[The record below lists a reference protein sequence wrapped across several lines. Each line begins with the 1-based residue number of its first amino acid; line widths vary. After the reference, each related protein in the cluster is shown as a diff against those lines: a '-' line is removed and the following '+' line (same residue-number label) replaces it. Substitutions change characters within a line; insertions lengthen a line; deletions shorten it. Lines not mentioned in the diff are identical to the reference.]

1 MNESRIG
8 ELRKARGWTQERL
21 ASRSGVAVR
30 TVQRLEA
37 GKDAGLETLSLI
49 GNTLGVPVRDLF
61 ISVED
66 EDFQTTVA
74 VFDARKSAQQTKRD
88 AAMQGFTFLYR
99 GIGVLLTF
107 ATITLMLTGVLSWL
121 GWLII
126 PAYWAGGGYLFSFL
140 VRAVF
145 DPRLDAKYPLSVP
158 SHPHTGSEPEGF

>member
-1 MNESRIG
+1 MNQSRIG
-8 ELRKARGWTQERL
+8 ELRKARGWTQEHL

-30 TVQRLEA
+30 TIQRLEA

-49 GNTLGVPVRDLF
+49 GNALGVPVRDLF
-61 ISVED
+61 VSVED
-66 EDFQTTVA
+66 EDFQSAVA
-74 VFDARKSAQQTKRD
+74 ALDSRKSSQQTKRD
-88 AAMQGFTFLYR
+88 AATQGFTFLFR

-107 ATITLMLTGVLSWL
+107 GTIILVLTGLLSWL

-126 PAYWAGGGYLFSFL
+126 PAYWAGGGYLFNSL

-158 SHPHTGSEPEGF
+158 SHPHTGSDSEGF